1 MEKAMKFPK
10 VSGKD
15 LNGDL
20 HTIPNTLAGK
30 LNFLIVAYQQWQVRP
45 IETWIPFLQK
55 LVSTQ
60 PQVQFY
66 ELPTLKK
73 YNFISQWMIDS
84 GMRGGIRDREM
95 RARTITLYI
104 DKTEFDKA
112 LGIPIENTIYLFLVD
127 CDGNILWRDTG
138 TFSEEKEAAVLK
150 AISEYLK

>member
-1 MEKAMKFPK
+1 MKFPE

-45 IETWIPFLQK
+45 IESWIPFLQK

-84 GMRGGIRDREM
+84 GMRGGIREGKCVLEPL
-95 RARTITLYI
+95 LYTSI
-104 DKTEFDKA
+104 KLNLIKLWEFPPKTRS
-112 LGIPIENTIYLFLVD
+112 TY
-127 CDGNILWRDTG
+127 
-138 TFSEEKEAAVLK
+138 S
-150 AISEYLK
+150 